1 MGPPFAVGECGR
13 RVRPP
18 PTAKGGLFPPFAVC
32 GVREEGCGRKAKKE
46 REIVQHKA
54 KHSALDAKRAA
65 ALDLMAGLI
74 P

>member
-1 MGPPFAVGECGR
+1 MCGLQFSTLIDLR
-13 RVRPP
+13 KHREDC
-18 PTAKGGLFPPFAVC
+18 AWVC
-32 GVREEGCGRKAKKE
+32 PVEGCGRKAKKE